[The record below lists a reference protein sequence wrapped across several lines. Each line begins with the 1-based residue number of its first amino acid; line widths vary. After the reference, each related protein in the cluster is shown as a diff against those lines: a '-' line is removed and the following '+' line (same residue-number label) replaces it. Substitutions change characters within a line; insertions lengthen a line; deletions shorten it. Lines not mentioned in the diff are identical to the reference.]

1 MKNREWDD
9 ALRRRAQDEVW
20 KLTPEAEVRFQAAE
34 ARGRRE
40 AARPK
45 VEHKRRVP
53 AFAWLVAAECA
64 LALLLIL
71 WPARDRVRGPLP
83 AVQDAGSMRPVT
95 QGQQALSPRV
105 EMYATLLEGQEA
117 RVEGSFANETDESWL
132 VEWFSQLEGKQPER
146 RLLWLEPGASCED
159 ATAWGTARA
168 GQTLQWS
175 YRGYRVTADVLHWLD
190 GDPLAPGDEGY
201 EDQQDLM
208 EEALEAD
215 ALILAPGDWPNGQA
229 GEMRLP
235 LPDAYLAAHP
245 QESALGYYLEKGMVE
260 EAFDLCQGES
270 GVTCC
275 ASREAGA

>member
-9 ALRRRAQDEVW
+9 ALRRRARDEMW
-20 KLTPEAEVRFQAAE
+20 KLTPEAEARFQDAA

-40 AARPK
+40 AARPRA
-45 VEHKRRVP
+45 ERRRRLP

-83 AVQDAGSMRPVT
+83 AAQDVESMQPVT
-95 QGQQALSPRV
+95 QGQQALAPRV
-105 EMYATLLEGQEA
+105 DLYATLLEGQEA
-117 RVEGSFANETDESWL
+117 RAEGRFANETDEIWL
-132 VEWFSQLEGKQPER
+132 VEWFAQLEGEQPRR

-190 GDPLAPGDEGY
+190 GDPLTPGDEEY
-201 EDQQDLM
+201 AAQQEL
-208 EEALEAD
+208 LEAAFEAE
-215 ALILAPGDWPNGQA
+215 ALILAPGDWPGGQA
-229 GEMRLP
+229 GEMDLL
-235 LPDAYLAAHP
+235 LPDAYLAEHP
-245 QESALGYYLEKGMVE
+245 GESPLGYYLDKGMVE
-260 EAFDLCQGES
+260 AAFDLCQGEGS
-270 GVTCC
+270 VTCC
-275 ASREAGA
+275 APQEAGA